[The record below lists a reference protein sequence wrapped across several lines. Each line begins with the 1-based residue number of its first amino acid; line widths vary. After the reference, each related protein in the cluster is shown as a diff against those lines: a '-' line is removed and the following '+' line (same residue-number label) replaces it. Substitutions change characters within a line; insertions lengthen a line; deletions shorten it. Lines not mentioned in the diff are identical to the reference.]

1 MSGRWSGEPLGGS
14 PGGLPEKPVGGSS
27 KDLPGER
34 RKILVV
40 DDDEDFRAQLVMQ
53 LQAAGFE
60 VVALDGEAKA
70 AEVLRTLRPDLAIVD
85 LMMEHPDG
93 GFALSYKLKKMQPPV
108 PVIMVTGVAAETGL
122 DFSTTSEAE
131 RSWVKADAMLSKPV
145 RFEQLQ
151 REIDRLLR
159 R

>member
-1 MSGRWSGEPLGGS
+1 M
-14 PGGLPEKPVGGSS
+14 SS
-27 KDLPGER
+27 KPLEAGR
-34 RKILVV
+34 TILVV
-40 DDDEDFRAQLVMQ
+40 DDDEDFRSQLAVQ
-53 LQAAGFE
+53 LRAAGFT
-60 VVALDGEAKA
+60 VVALDGETKA
-70 AEVLRTLRPDLAIVD
+70 AEALRTLRPDLAIVD

-108 PVIMVTGVAAETGL
+108 PVIMVTAVAAETGL
-122 DFSTTSEAE
+122 DFSAISDAE

-145 RFEQLQ
+145 RFEQLR

>member
-1 MSGRWSGEPLGGS
+1 MSDKPLD
-14 PGGLPEKPVGGSS
+14 KKRTV
-27 KDLPGER
+27 
-34 RKILVV
+34 LVV
-40 DDDEDFRAQLVMQ
+40 DDDEDFRTQLVMQ
-53 LQAAGFE
+53 LQAAGYT
-60 VVALDGEAKA
+60 VIALDGEAKA
-70 AEVLRTLRPDLAIVD
+70 VEALRTFHPDLAIVD

-151 REIDRLLR
+151 RELDRLLR